1 MTPHACTTWYV
12 QLAYVYIFIAPDV
25 GTWSKLL
32 TTIGWARSQSCI
44 EGCTS
49 LTSKTIYFDI
59 DQYRCTVSDL
69 PLFFIFIKKIYFFLY
84 FIFIYIYIY
93 MFVCVYYNKYKSLP

>member
-69 PLFFIFIKKIYFFLY
+69 PLFFIFIKKIYIYIYIYFLY
-84 FIFIYIYIY
+84 FIFIYMYIY
-93 MFVCVYYNKYKSLP
+93 VCVCIL

>member
-1 MTPHACTTWYV
+1 MIPMTPHACTTWYV

-32 TTIGWARSQSCI
+32 TTIGWARSQSCT

-59 DQYRCTVSDL
+59 DQYQCTVSDL
-69 PLFFIFIKKIYFFLY
+69 PLFFIFIKKIFFFLY

-93 MFVCVYYNKYKSLP
+93 VCVCIL

>member
-1 MTPHACTTWYV
+1 MIPMTPHACTTWYV

-69 PLFFIFIKKIYFFLY
+69 PLFFIFIKKIYIYIYIFFLY
-84 FIFIYIYIY
+84 FIFIYMYIY
-93 MFVCVYYNKYKSLP
+93 VCVCIL